1 MFLWVRSMS
10 EECKKSKDGKHEP
23 DWDSVSLDSDG
34 GEVYVDVSCKHCGEG
49 GCVGTSKTLADD
61 IDW

>member
-1 MFLWVRSMS
+1 MS
-10 EECKKSKDGKHEP
+10 EECKKAKDGKHEP